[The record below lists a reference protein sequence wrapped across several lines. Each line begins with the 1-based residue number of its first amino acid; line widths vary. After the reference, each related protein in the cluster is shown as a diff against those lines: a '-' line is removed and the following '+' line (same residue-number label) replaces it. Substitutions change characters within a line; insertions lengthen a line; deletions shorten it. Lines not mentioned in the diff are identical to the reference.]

1 MCIFFAK
8 FSALLL
14 QFYIA
19 SRQSLLLLALARC
32 QKRLITAMSFRA
44 TDRADPILP
53 LMLHSAAGIW
63 QQESAF
69 SSSWQFLAH
78 LYLGSSSSRNFKE
91 SPLPN
96 VIVAF
101 PDIAISAQYVTMR
114 LMQQQSTEIKQK
126 NSKKNHANH
135 STSETCSY
143 QLAHEAGVWTY
154 AGAPALDVSICCRQR
169 HRVQFHESINHS
181 RSRA

>member
-1 MCIFFAK
+1 MPVRQASICCGLAPPRAGSSVCIFFAK

-14 QFYIA
+14 QFYMA

-32 QKRLITAMSFRA
+32 QRRLITAMSFRA
-44 TDRADPILP
+44 TDRAGPILP

-69 SSSWQFLAH
+69 SSSWLFLAH

-114 LMQQQSTEIKQK
+114 LIQQQSTEIKQK
-126 NSKKNHANH
+126 NSKKNHANKK
-135 STSETCSY
+135 SCK
-143 QLAHEAGVWTY
+143 
-154 AGAPALDVSICCRQR
+154 
-169 HRVQFHESINHS
+169 
-181 RSRA
+181 